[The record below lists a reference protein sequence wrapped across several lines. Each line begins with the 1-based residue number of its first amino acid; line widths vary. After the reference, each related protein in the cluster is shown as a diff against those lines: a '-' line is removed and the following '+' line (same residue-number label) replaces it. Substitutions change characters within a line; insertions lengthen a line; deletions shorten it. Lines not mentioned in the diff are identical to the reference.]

1 MKHHR
6 VVFSELARR
15 QLDELYDFIAERAH
29 PDIAL
34 SFVERI
40 ETFCRG
46 LETFPER
53 GSLRNEVRPGLRI
66 VGFRR
71 QASIA
76 FTVTGATVVILAV
89 FRRGADPEALL
100 AEGGEFGMVDD
111 E

>member
-1 MKHHR
+1 MRQNR

-40 ETFCRG
+40 EAFCRG

-89 FRRGADPEALL
+89 FRRGADTEALL
-100 AEGGEFGMVDD
+100 VEGSGFSVVSD